1 MKKNISLLCLLSLL
15 LFGCS
20 TDFNVIAPYKE
31 VMIIDGL
38 LNPVD
43 TVQYVRVKKGF
54 LGEGNVLVMAQ
65 VKDSSQYAD
74 ILDVKMQRL
83 FNNGIRQ
90 VFSLQRVT
98 DNTKDTGA
106 FYSPNQVLYKMIDP
120 VLTDGS
126 EYRIIITN
134 RQSGLTVQSLTKI
147 VKDVTPPYIRDPYD
161 LATAANAPAIFTSV
175 AGTNSS
181 LYDFIVRFHYTEY
194 DSTSGV
200 TDVKLVEWN
209 FSDLE
214 PPLSFSYS
222 FFKNDFFQYLG
233 TQIPVK
239 SGVMRRIDNLPAP
252 YKPLEFVFLQG
263 SEDLKTYYKLQTASG
278 SISVDVPTFT
288 TVENGLG
295 LFTSRTIHSEFRNMN
310 AATQNALDTSRYT
323 RNLNFRF

>member
-1 MKKNISLLCLLSLL
+1 M
-15 LFGCS
+15 
-20 TDFNVIAPYKE
+20 APYKE

-43 TVQYVRVKKGF
+43 SVQYVRIKKGF

-65 VKDSSQYAD
+65 VKDSSQYPD

-83 FNNGIRQ
+83 KGNGIMQ
-90 VFSLQRVT
+90 TFTLQRVNDT
-98 DNTKDTGA
+98 TKDTGA
-106 FYSPNQVLYKMIDP
+106 FYSPDQVLYKMIDP
-120 VLTDGS
+120 VLTDGTGPSYADAS
-126 EYRIIITN
+126 EYRILVTN
-134 RQSGLTVQSLTKI
+134 RVTGNVVKSTTKI
-147 VKDVTPPYIRDPYD
+147 VRDITPPYIQEPYN
-161 LATAANAPAIFTSV
+161 LATSANAPAIFQSTPG
-175 AGTNSS
+175 ANSS
-181 LYDFIVRFHYTEY
+181 IYDFLVRFHYTEY

-200 TDVKLVEWN
+200 TEVKLVEWN

-214 PPLSFSYS
+214 PPLLFSYS

-233 TQIPVK
+233 SQIAVK
-239 SGVMRRIDNLPAP
+239 AGVMRRIDNLPAA

-295 LFTSRTIHSEFRNMN
+295 IFTSRTIHSEFRNMN

>member
-15 LFGCS
+15 FFGCS
-20 TDFNVIAPYKE
+20 TDFDVVAPYKE

-43 TVQYVRVKKGF
+43 TIQYIRIKKGF

-83 FNNGIRQ
+83 LNNGIRQ
-90 VFSLQRVT
+90 VFTLQRVS
-98 DNTKDTGA
+98 DNTKDTGT
-106 FYSPNQVLYKMIDP
+106 FYSPDQVLYKMTDP

-126 EYRIIITN
+126 EYRIIVTN
-134 RQSGLTVQSLTKI
+134 RQSGLVVQSITKI

-161 LATAANAPAIFTSV
+161 LASAANAPAIFTSTP
-175 AGTNSS
+175 GTNAS
-181 LYDFIVRFHYTEY
+181 LYDFLVRFHYTEF
-194 DSTSGV
+194 DSTSGN
-200 TDVKLVEWN
+200 TTVKLVEWN

-214 PPLSFSYS
+214 PPLPFSYS

-233 TQIPVK
+233 GQIPVK
-239 SGVMRRIDNLPAP
+239 AGVMRRIDNLPVG

-263 SEDLKTYYKLQTASG
+263 SEDLKTYFKLQTASG
-278 SISVDVPTFT
+278 SVSVDVPTFT
-288 TVENGLG
+288 TVQNGLG
-295 LFTSRTIHSEFRNMN
+295 IFTSRTIRSEFREMN